1 MNNMFSNCTTLQ
13 SLPDISKWNTKNI
26 KNMNWM
32 FSHCY
37 GLKSLPDL
45 YKWDLKNLKSND
57 GMFYNCNLENL
68 PILLKKK

>member
-1 MNNMFSNCTTLQ
+1 MFNWCCTLK

-32 FSHCY
+32 FSECK

-57 GMFYNCNLENL
+57 GMLYNCNLENL
-68 PILLKKK
+68 PILLKKNN